1 MNEDNT
7 NAPTTPASR
16 DCDTAGPDSA
26 DSRQTA
32 RQYLTRYHA
41 ANECLKFLKS
51 EHSRQYAIMR
61 QADPVRTEARVLLVE
76 YCRLAGNAW
85 IDPADE
91 LFATIRQF
99 LSDTAQQRPLLIDI
113 SCALASVMVWQRA
126 PRNRS
131 VARFLD
137 RVEALIMDCVEK
149 ENPSS

>member
-1 MNEDNT
+1 MN
-7 NAPTTPASR
+7 PA
-16 DCDTAGPDSA
+16 TF
-26 DSRQTA
+26 
-32 RQYLTRYHA
+32 LTRYHQ
-41 ANECLKFLKS
+41 ANARLKFLKTAHRRGYS
-51 EHSRQYAIMR
+51 AIR
-61 QADPVRTEARVLLVE
+61 EAHPIRTEARALFVE